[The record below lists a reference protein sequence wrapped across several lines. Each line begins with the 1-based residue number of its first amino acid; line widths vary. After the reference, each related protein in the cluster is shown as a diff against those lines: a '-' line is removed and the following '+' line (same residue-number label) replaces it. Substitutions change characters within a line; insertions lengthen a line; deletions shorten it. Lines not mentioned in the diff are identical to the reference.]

1 MQHGMQERG
10 QLDEIPIYNLPIIL
24 NGLINSP
31 NEQQEDHGDPASAAE
46 LPSGARGHGGHA
58 VGTLQELREATQRNG
73 LRDDDLW
80 R

>member
-1 MQHGMQERG
+1 MRDVVEVIDAAWKAGER
-10 QLDEIPIYNLPIIL
+10 PA
-24 NGLINSP
+24 

-80 R
+80 RDDDLRL